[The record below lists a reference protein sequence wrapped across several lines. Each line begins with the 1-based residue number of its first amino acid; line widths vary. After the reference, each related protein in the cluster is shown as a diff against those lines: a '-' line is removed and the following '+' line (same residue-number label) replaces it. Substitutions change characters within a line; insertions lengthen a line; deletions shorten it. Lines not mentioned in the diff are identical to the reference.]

1 MLTDLALHSMLV
13 KFSQMQNRSI
23 FMWSQTFGL
32 HYMLITEMLTWCTW
46 TIRYK
51 VPCIIQTWCFRGRWE
66 LHWVLPSGIPKVYHG
81 TQIEETG
88 CGKKNNQY
96 CSRLTLSPALAQH
109 TGSYRCRYRQKQRK
123 QASVYV
129 YVTGKMLQVNA
140 GTLESS
146 LSSLLPWNHVSIRS
160 STIT

>member
-1 MLTDLALHSMLV
+1 MVPNFWTPLLCWLL
-13 KFSQMQNRSI
+13 R
-23 FMWSQTFGL
+23 W
-32 HYMLITEMLTWCTW
+32 WCTW

-51 VPCIIQTWCFRGRWE
+51 VIQTWCFRGRWE
-66 LHWVLPSGIPKVYHG
+66 LHWVLPSGVPKVYHG
-81 TQIEETG
+81 TQIEETR

-129 YVTGKMLQVNA
+129 YITGKTLHVNA
-140 GTLESS
+140 GNLSFQRCDKLGTS
-146 LSSLLPWNHVSIRS
+146 LKSCLHQVFNYHLIGTPSKHKRY
-160 STIT
+160 